1 MHVRGSSACKFLV
14 QGAKDGGV
22 ISVLLG
28 VVLGIGRD
36 GERWE
41 VAGWHG
47 FVKGVGGFVFFH

>member
-1 MHVRGSSACKFLV
+1 
-14 QGAKDGGV
+14 V
-22 ISVLLG
+22 ISVVLG
-28 VVLGIGRD
+28 VVLGVGRD